1 MATAPMNTGRFTAL
15 RARAVSQAWREAAR
29 CWDVENSAVD
39 CIMLSKSVLT
49 PGLVLPSLLDDKSA
63 GPDGPAL

>member
-1 MATAPMNTGRFTAL
+1 L